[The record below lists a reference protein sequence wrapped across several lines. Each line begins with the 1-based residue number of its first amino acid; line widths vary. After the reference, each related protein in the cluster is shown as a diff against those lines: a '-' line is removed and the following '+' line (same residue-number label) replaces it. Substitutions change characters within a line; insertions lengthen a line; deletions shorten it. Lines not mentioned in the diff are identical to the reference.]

1 MKKSVQILCIYFL
14 INFNAVSASQQIN
27 LITLNDI
34 NLIFSTNLK
43 KWNENTIF
51 LDKKESMEKIQL
63 ENTDNYSLKTKF
75 KNGYVLITPI
85 FRDMG
90 VESITLI
97 YNFKDM
103 DKNKLDFI
111 INHFNSLNELCNK
124 INNNKYN
131 VIIDIKKC

>member
-14 INFNAVSASQQIN
+14 INFNVVFASQKIN

-34 NLIFSTNLK
+34 DLIFSTNLK
-43 KWNENTIF
+43 KWNENIIF

-63 ENTDNYSLKTKF
+63 ENTDSYSLKSKF

-85 FRDMG
+85 FIDMG

-111 INHFNSLNELCNK
+111 MNHFNSLNELCNK
-124 INNNKYN
+124 IDNNKN
-131 VIIDIKKC
+131 DVIIDIKKC

>member
-1 MKKSVQILCIYFL
+1 MKISVQILCIYFL
-14 INFNAVSASQQIN
+14 INFNAVLASQQIN

-34 NLIFSTNLK
+34 NMIFSTNLK
-43 KWNENTIF
+43 KWNENTVF

-90 VESITLI
+90 VESITLF

-103 DKNKLDFI
+103 DKNKLDLI
-111 INHFNSLNELCNK
+111 MNHFNSLNELCNK
-124 INNNKYN
+124 IDNNKN
-131 VIIDIKKC
+131 DVIIDIKKC

>member
-1 MKKSVQILCIYFL
+1 MKKSVQILYIYFL

-63 ENTDNYSLKTKF
+63 ENTDTYSLKTKF

-111 INHFNSLNELCNK
+111 MNHFNSLNELCNK
-124 INNNKYN
+124 IDNNKN
-131 VIIDIKKC
+131 DVIIDIKKC

>member
-1 MKKSVQILCIYFL
+1 MKKSVQILCIYFV

-90 VESITLI
+90 VESINLI
-97 YNFKDM
+97 YNLKDM

-111 INHFNSLNELCNK
+111 MNHFNSLNELCNK
-124 INNNKYN
+124 IDNNKN
-131 VIIDIKKC
+131 DVIIDIKKC

>member
-75 KNGYVLITPI
+75 KNGDVLITPI

-90 VESITLI
+90 VESINLI

-103 DKNKLDFI
+103 DKNKLDLI
-111 INHFNSLNELCNK
+111 MNHFNSLNELCNK
-124 INNNKYN
+124 IDNNKN
-131 VIIDIKKC
+131 DVIIDIKKC

>member
-14 INFNAVSASQQIN
+14 ININSVSASQQIN

-85 FRDMG
+85 FKDMG

-111 INHFNSLNELCNK
+111 MNHFNSLNELCNK
-124 INNNKYN
+124 IDNNKN
-131 VIIDIKKC
+131 DVIIDIKKC

>member
-14 INFNAVSASQQIN
+14 INFNAVFASQQIN

-103 DKNKLDFI
+103 DKNKLDLI
-111 INHFNSLNELCNK
+111 MNHFNSLNELCNK
-124 INNNKYN
+124 IDNNKN
-131 VIIDIKKC
+131 DVIIDIKKC

>member
-14 INFNAVSASQQIN
+14 INFNVVSASQKIN

-34 NLIFSTNLK
+34 DLIFSTNLK

-63 ENTDNYSLKTKF
+63 ENTDSYSLKTKF

-85 FRDMG
+85 FNDTG

-97 YNFKDM
+97 YNFIDM
-103 DKNKLDFI
+103 DKSKLDYI
-111 INHFNSLNELCNK
+111 SYYFNSLNELCNK
-124 INNNKYN
+124 IYNNKN
-131 VIIDIKKC
+131 DVIIDIKKC

>member
-14 INFNAVSASQQIN
+14 INFNAVFASQQIN

-111 INHFNSLNELCNK
+111 MNHFNSLNELCNK
-124 INNNKYN
+124 IDNNKNY

>member
-85 FRDMG
+85 FRDIG

-111 INHFNSLNELCNK
+111 MNHFNSLNELCNK
-124 INNNKYN
+124 IDNNKN
-131 VIIDIKKC
+131 DVIIDIKKC

>member
-85 FRDMG
+85 FNDMG

-111 INHFNSLNELCNK
+111 MNHFNSLNELCNK
-124 INNNKYN
+124 IDNNKN
-131 VIIDIKKC
+131 DVIIDIKKC

>member
-97 YNFKDM
+97 YN
-103 DKNKLDFI
+103 L
-111 INHFNSLNELCNK
+111 
-124 INNNKYN
+124 
-131 VIIDIKKC
+131 

>member
-1 MKKSVQILCIYFL
+1 MNKSVQILCVYFL
-14 INFNAVSASQQIN
+14 INFNAVYASQQIK

-63 ENTDNYSLKTKF
+63 ENIDNYSLKTNF

-103 DKNKLDFI
+103 DKKKLDFI
-111 INHFNSLNELCNK
+111 MNHFNSFNELCNN
-124 INNNKYN
+124 IDNNKN
-131 VIIDIKKC
+131 DVIIDIKKC

>member
-14 INFNAVSASQQIN
+14 INFNSVSASQQIN

-103 DKNKLDFI
+103 DKNKLDYI
-111 INHFNSLNELCNK
+111 MNHFNSLNELCNK
-124 INNNKYN
+124 IDNNKN
-131 VIIDIKKC
+131 DVIIDIKKC

>member
-63 ENTDNYSLKTKF
+63 ENIDNYSLKTKF

-111 INHFNSLNELCNK
+111 MNHFNSLNELCNK
-124 INNNKYN
+124 IDNNKN
-131 VIIDIKKC
+131 DVIIDIKKC

>member
-14 INFNAVSASQQIN
+14 INFNEVSASQQIN

-111 INHFNSLNELCNK
+111 MNHFNSLNELCNK
-124 INNNKYN
+124 IDNNKN
-131 VIIDIKKC
+131 DVIIDVKKC